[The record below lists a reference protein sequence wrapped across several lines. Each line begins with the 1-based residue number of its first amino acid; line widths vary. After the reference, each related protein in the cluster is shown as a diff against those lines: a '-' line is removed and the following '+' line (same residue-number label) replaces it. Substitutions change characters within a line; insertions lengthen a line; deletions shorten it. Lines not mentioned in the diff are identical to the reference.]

1 MKQICVAALGFV
13 FSANVVHAT
22 PVNVQ
27 SEGHVQNPTWS
38 NDGQWLAFE
47 VNNLSNS
54 VELWIADVNSGHVQ
68 DSKQVRIPGA
78 TRSFG
83 GGSSSVVAAP
93 SWTSV
98 PSTMAFFEGSNAGG
112 LLRLYYA
119 LPGSASP
126 NELISMD
133 AVSGNIT
140 APSVSGNGARFAF
153 TSDIS
158 GNGDI
163 YVWDL
168 AGGGAPV
175 VASSTEASENL
186 PSFDEQGERL
196 VFSRNGDGEDVYW
209 WDRQNNGGLI
219 AGGAGDQT
227 RPVWIGDQ
235 VVFFSSSRG
244 EGHWDIRVAGATGGS
259 STTVARD
266 VRLPVRAR
274 PAGTPDRTA
283 VAWASSDP
291 DASGVIMISKLD
303 GSGSVSI
310 ETGLVAC
317 AEPSL
322 VSAGDRVWLAFTA
335 LPAEGADWRKLHIID
350 VTNQL

>member
-1 MKQICVAALGFV
+1 MKGFGVLALIILQTGVAN
-13 FSANVVHAT
+13 ST
-22 PVNVQ
+22 PVVVQ
-27 SEGHVQNPTWS
+27 SDGHAQNPTWS
-38 NDGQWLAFE
+38 NDGEWLAFE

-54 VELWIADVNSGHVQ
+54 VELWISDVNAGHVQ

-78 TRSFG
+78 SRSFGG
-83 GGSSSVVAAP
+83 GGSSSVVSST

-133 AVSGNIT
+133 SVSGNIT
-140 APSVSGNGARFAF
+140 APSVSGNGERFAF
-153 TSDIS
+153 TSDIT

-175 VASSTEASENL
+175 VASATSASENL
-186 PSFDEQGERL
+186 PIFDEQGERL

-209 WDRQNNGGLI
+209 WDRQDNSGLI

-227 RPVWIGDQ
+227 RPVWIGNQ
-235 VVFFSSSRG
+235 VAYFSSARG
-244 EGHWDIRVAGATGGS
+244 EGHWDILVSGATGGR
-259 STTVARD
+259 STTIARD

-274 PAGTPDRTA
+274 PAGTPDGTA
-283 VAWASSDP
+283 VAWASADP
-291 DASGVIMISKLD
+291 DASGVIMVSKID

-322 VSAGDRVWLAFTA
+322 VAAGGRIWLAFTA

>member
-1 MKQICVAALGFV
+1 MKFLGVVALLVLQTGV
-13 FSANVVHAT
+13 ANGT
-22 PVNVQ
+22 PVAVQ

-38 NDGQWLAFE
+38 NDGEWLAFE

-54 VELWIADVNSGHVQ
+54 VELWIAQVNGGRVQ

-126 NELISMD
+126 NELITMD
-133 AVSGNIT
+133 SVSGNIT
-140 APSVSGNGARFAF
+140 APTVSGNGARFAF
-153 TSDIS
+153 TADVS

-168 AGGGAPV
+168 AGGGAPM
-175 VASSTEASENL
+175 VASPTSASENL
-186 PSFDEQGERL
+186 PSFDEQGERI

-209 WDRQNNGGLI
+209 WDRQDNSGLI
-219 AGGAGDQT
+219 AGGVGDQT

-235 VVFFSSSRG
+235 IAYFSSSRG
-244 EGHWDIRVAGATGGS
+244 EGHWDIRVSGATGGRS
-259 STTVARD
+259 NTVARD

-274 PAGTPDRTA
+274 PAATPDGTA
-283 VAWASSDP
+283 VAWASADP
-291 DASGVIMISKLD
+291 DSSGVIMVSKLD
-303 GSGSVSI
+303 GSGSISI
-310 ETGLVAC
+310 STGLVAC

-322 VSAGDRVWLAFTA
+322 VSVGGRVWLAFTA
-335 LPAEGADWRKLHIID
+335 LPAEGSDWRKLHIID
-350 VTNQL
+350 VTGQL